1 MNNTTKYVY
10 FDKLINNLRIDDNIN
25 DLDFLLNNLIT
36 SFSLYFISNHY
47 IGNELEE
54 FGVNVIPKSNNI
66 LKNNNVDAIKEM
78 DILFV
83 QNNFFYQFID
93 DYLPNIKV
101 RFILITGQWNLPQI
115 HIDEK
120 TTTLLNDHRI
130 VKWFSQNPILKHEKY
145 LPFPY
150 GLNYGYDLGNPEIKK
165 YAKELLNIN
174 NEKKKN
180 IINLP
185 MNYCTHHCRGIFER
199 LSPISVEQFYKS
211 IHDAKFILSP
221 IGDRNETYR
230 HWESIGLG
238 TIPIANVE
246 PLYKELFRD
255 NMYYVNDTDDMLCLY
270 KMNSQLEYN
279 CPNRDFIC
287 VEYWK
292 DYIKNN
298 TQ

>member
-1 MNNTTKYVY
+1 MNNVTKDVY
-10 FDKLINNLRIDDNIN
+10 FYKLIQNLRIGDNVN
-25 DLDFLLNNLIT
+25 DLEFLLNNLIT

-47 IGNELEE
+47 IGNEFEQ
-54 FGVNVIPKSNNI
+54 FGVNIIPKSNNI
-66 LKNNNVDAIKEM
+66 LKNNNIHAIKEM

-83 QNNFFYQFID
+83 QNDFFYSFID

-115 HIDEK
+115 DINEK
-120 TTTLLNDHRI
+120 TTTLLNDDRI
-130 VKWFSQNPILKHEKY
+130 VKWFSQNPIFKHEKY
-145 LPFPY
+145 LPIPY
-150 GLNYGYDLGNPEIKK
+150 GLNYGYNLGNPEIKQ

-174 NEKKKN
+174 NEKKNN

-185 MNYCTHHCRGIFER
+185 MNYGTHHCRGIFER
-199 LSPISVEQFYKS
+199 LPHISVEEFYKS
-211 IHDAKFILSP
+211 INDAKFILSP

-238 TIPIANVE
+238 AIPIANVA

-255 NMYYVNDTDDMLCLY
+255 NMYYVNDTTDMLSLY
-270 KMNSQLEYN
+270 NTNAQLEYN
-279 CPNRDFIC
+279 CPNRDVIC